1 MKEREKTN
9 LKNLGGVKEKMM
21 KKILAISVVAIFA
34 ICIAVVGNIPS
45 GATAVDSNNGNATI
59 SVSGRGIV
67 SEDPNQVEIRLGV
80 ETEDKNVSKAL
91 ANNSLRMNATM
102 EALKT
107 LGISE
112 DEIETSRFNIYT
124 IRDYEH
130 KPVEIVGY
138 RVTNEIMVKTGDL
151 DKTGEIIRAAI
162 DAGANNVREVV
173 FGLDETKEKES
184 KYAAI
189 NEACEDA
196 KGKAGVIATGFG
208 LNITRVME
216 IKESSV
222 YVTPYRAGGGYDEYA
237 MPIPAPV
244 LPPIEPGEIEVSATI
259 NVVYECR

>member
-1 MKEREKTN
+1 
-9 LKNLGGVKEKMM
+9 MM

-34 ICIAVVGNIPS
+34 ICIGVVGYIPF
-45 GATAVDSNNGNATI
+45 GATAVDSSNNNSNATI

-67 SEDPNQVEIRLGV
+67 SAEPNQVEIRLGV

-91 ANNSLRMNATM
+91 ANNSFRMNATI

-124 IRDYEH
+124 IRDYERE
-130 KPVEIVGY
+130 PEEIVGY
-138 RVTNEIMVKTGDL
+138 RVTNEIVVKTGDL
-151 DKTGEIIRAAI
+151 DKTGEIIGAAI
-162 DAGANNVREVV
+162 DAGANNVRGVV
-173 FGLDETKEKES
+173 FGLNETREKES

-196 KGKAGVIATGFG
+196 KGKAGVIASGFG
-208 LNITRVME
+208 LNIMRVVE
-216 IKESSV
+216 IIESSV
-222 YVTPYRAGGGYDEYA
+222 YVTPYRAAGGYEYA
-237 MPIPAPV
+237 MPIPT
-244 LPPIEPGEIEVSATI
+244 PPIEPGEIEVSATI